1 MLRKLHCLVLAACLV
16 LPGPAAAQSQPA
28 LLDSY
33 GRVIGLLDFMTSYVG
48 EFLLACAER
57 NFLTEGQAEA
67 RFKAYRG
74 RNAVLLERADAWRQE
89 AEKRLLAQGEGRAAQ
104 ERAESAGMSATSVAL
119 ERVKL
124 EIDKAGDVRAL
135 CGARLE
141 GIESGRYDLSVNAD
155 FVGLLKENP

>member
-1 MLRKLHCLVLAACLV
+1 MLRKLHFLVLAACLV
-16 LPGPAAAQSQPA
+16 LPGPAAAQSQPT

-33 GRVIGLLDFMTSYVG
+33 GRVVALLDFMTTYVG
-48 EFLLACAER
+48 EFLLACAEK
-57 NFLTEGQAEA
+57 NILTEGQTEA
-67 RFKAYRG
+67 RFKAYRE
-74 RNAVLLERADAWRQE
+74 RNAALLERADAWRQE
-89 AEKRLLAQGEGRAAQ
+89 AEKRLRAQGEERAAR
-104 ERAESAGMSATSVAL
+104 ERADAAGMSATSVAL

>member
-1 MLRKLHCLVLAACLV
+1 MRRKMNPLVLAACLV
-16 LPGPAAAQSQPA
+16 LPCQAAAQSPSA

-48 EFLLACAER
+48 EFLLACAEK
-57 NFLTEGQAEA
+57 NFLTEGQTEA
-67 RFKAYRG
+67 RFKAYRE
-74 RNAVLLERADAWRQE
+74 RNAVLLERADAWRQG
-89 AEKRLLAQGEGRAAQ
+89 AEKQLHAQGEGRAAQ

-119 ERVKL
+119 ARVRM

-135 CGARLE
+135 CSARLQ

>member
-1 MLRKLHCLVLAACLV
+1 MPRVTHSLVLVACLM
-16 LPGPAAAQSQPA
+16 LPGQAAAQSPSA

-48 EFLLACAER
+48 EFLLACAEK
-57 NFLTEGQAEA
+57 NFLTEGQTEV
-67 RFKAYRG
+67 RFKAYRE
-74 RNAVLLERADAWRQE
+74 RNAALLERADAWRQG
-89 AEKRLLAQGEGRAAQ
+89 AEKRLHSQGEGRAAQ
-104 ERAESAGMSATSVAL
+104 ERAESAGMSATAVAL
-119 ERVKL
+119 ARVKQ

-135 CGARLE
+135 CSARLQ

>member
-1 MLRKLHCLVLAACLV
+1 MHCLVLAACLV
-16 LPGPAAAQSQPA
+16 LPGPAAAQSQSA
-28 LLDSY
+28 LVDSY

-57 NFLTEGQAEA
+57 NFLSEAQTEA
-67 RFKAYRG
+67 RFQAYRE
-74 RNAVLLERADAWRQE
+74 RNAALLERADAWRQE

-119 ERVKL
+119 ARVKL

-141 GIESGRYDLSVNAD
+141 GFESGRYDLSVNAD
-155 FVGLLKENP
+155 FVGLVKENP